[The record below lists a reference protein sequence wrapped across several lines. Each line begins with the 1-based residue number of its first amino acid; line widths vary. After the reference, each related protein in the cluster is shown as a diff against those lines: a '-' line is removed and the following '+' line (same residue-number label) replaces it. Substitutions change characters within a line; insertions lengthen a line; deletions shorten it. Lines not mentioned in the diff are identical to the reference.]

1 MGTPP
6 VTLIVVTDS
15 YYEFVAPFMPKLN
28 YVTLFA
34 HRLEV
39 APNGEIT
46 GYRLRVQD
54 NKRRTVLALRDLG
67 FRTIAVGDSFND
79 VAMLEVADS
88 GVLFRPPASLPA
100 SYPALNVASSYVELQ
115 GLVAEFVQRSEVFV
129 ASVVRCNMAE
139 RLSHP
144 DNSERLAAPPETSA
158 ERFDAVWGSVA
169 SPAGYILA
177 VSYPVLALS
186 TGARAAYQLAVRDDI
201 TNYVPVLMSGLAA
214 LCYLIAAIGF
224 AYRRPAWWWVS
235 IIALTFEMLM
245 VLVVEPGAS

>member
-1 MGTPP
+1 MSNGQPAVLATDLEGIFLPEIWIAFAEATGIP
-6 VTLIVVTDS
+6 ELRLTTRDVADYDALMKMRLTILAHHKLRIHDIQSVIAGMDLLPGAAAFLEWVRPLLPLIVVTDS

-67 FRTIAVGDSFND
+67 FRTMAVGDSFND

-100 SYPALNVASSYVELQ
+100 NYPALNVAASYVELQ
-115 GLVAEFVQRSEVFV
+115 GFVAEFVQRSEVFV
-129 ASVVRCNMAE
+129 
-139 RLSHP
+139 
-144 DNSERLAAPPETSA
+144 
-158 ERFDAVWGSVA
+158 G
-169 SPAGYILA
+169 
-177 VSYPVLALS
+177 
-186 TGARAAYQLAVRDDI
+186 
-201 TNYVPVLMSGLAA
+201 
-214 LCYLIAAIGF
+214 
-224 AYRRPAWWWVS
+224 
-235 IIALTFEMLM
+235 
-245 VLVVEPGAS
+245 